1 MRASFLFL
9 TRALTEQ
16 RISGFEELLLLWEW
30 GGRGLLDL
38 IIGIRAGPLHGS
50 GERNR
55 EAIPAEFFEGEL
67 GDLSEAVTIEDVG
80 DGVARSQ
87 VEAVLEYASAS
98 LEEPVAA

>member
-9 TRALTEQ
+9 PRDLTEQ
-16 RISGFEELLLLWEW
+16 HSSGFERLLLRRGWV
-30 GGRGLLDL
+30 GRGLLNL
-38 IIGIRAGPLHGS
+38 VIGIRAGQLDGS
-50 GERNR
+50 GKWKRN
-55 EAIPAEFFEGEL
+55 AILPEFFEGDFRNF
-67 GDLSEAVTIEDVG
+67 GEAVTIEDVG